1 MQECDDVGLGRSRM
15 YDQKAASELMSK
27 VMSGIQRDFDRYFF
41 AFHNT
46 KFRGLQL
53 PAYKLPSTFYM
64 TEYRVRSSE
73 AVL

>member
-15 YDQKAASELMSK
+15 YDRDNANALMGQ
-27 VMSGIQRDFDRYFF
+27 VMSSMQRDFDRYFF
-41 AFHNT
+41 AFHNSR
-46 KFRGLQL
+46 FRGLQL

-64 TEYRVRSSE
+64 TEYRNRSCE

>member
-1 MQECDDVGLGRSRM
+1 M
-15 YDQKAASELMSK
+15 YDRETANTLMAEVTSS
-27 VMSGIQRDFDRYFF
+27 MQRDFDRYFF
-41 AFHNT
+41 AFHGA

-64 TEYRVRSSE
+64 TEYRVRSCE